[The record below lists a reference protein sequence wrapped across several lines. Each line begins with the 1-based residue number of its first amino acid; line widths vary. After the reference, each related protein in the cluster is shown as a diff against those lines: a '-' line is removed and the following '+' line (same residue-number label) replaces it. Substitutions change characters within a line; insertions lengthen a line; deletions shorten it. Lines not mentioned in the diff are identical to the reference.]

1 LALARDA
8 ARGALLSI
16 SSGMGARAIGLVS
29 TLLLARF
36 LAPGE
41 YGEVTVAAVLV
52 MTATQLSTLGLG
64 QFLVAEPRADR
75 STAFHATAYHLLS
88 GVVALGTVLAGGHLL
103 GRAFDAPEMTRFL
116 PGLVAAALCDRIAYV
131 PERLLVRELRFGMLS
146 GARTG
151 AELAYSIAS
160 VLFAALGWGAAAVVA
175 GNVAR
180 SLLRSTLYVAAVK
193 RRDWLDPTPL
203 TLAKTRELFAFGVPM
218 ALGASCSFAARRWDN
233 LLVSRFFGPGPVGA
247 YNLAYNLADVP
258 AIQVGEQIGDVLLPS
273 FARLEPSR
281 RAAALLRSMA
291 LLGLVV
297 FPLAVGLGAVA
308 PTLVA
313 VLFDQRWRS
322 IGPMLVLLSALSVTR
337 PVGWTVASYLQ
348 ALQRPGLILWLE
360 LLKLVCLIAGIV
372 TFGRWSPLWTCA
384 AVGLAFALHALAS
397 LVVVSRVE
405 AVSLRESLGSLL
417 PALGACVPM
426 VAAVLALRT
435 ALAALGE
442 PQPWLSLALQVAAG
456 GFGYV
461 AGALV
466 FARRTSEDLLERL
479 VDALRSRRTAS

>member
-1 LALARDA
+1 MALGRDA

-36 LAPGE
+36 LSPGE

-64 QFLVAEPRADR
+64 QFLIAEPSADR
-75 STAFHATAYHLLS
+75 SVAFHVTAYHLLS
-88 GVVALGTVLAGGHLL
+88 GVLALGAVLVGGRLL
-103 GRAFDAPEMTRFL
+103 GATLDAPHLARFL
-116 PGLVAAALCDRIAYV
+116 PGLAAAALCDRIAYV
-131 PERLLVRELRFGMLS
+131 PERLLVRDLRFGVLS

-151 AELAYSIAS
+151 AELAYSVS
-160 VLFAALGWGAAAVVA
+160 TVLFAALGWGAAAVVA

-180 SLLRSTLYVAAVK
+180 SLLRSTVFIAAVS
-193 RRDWLDPTPL
+193 RRDWFEPTRL
-203 TLAKTRELFAFGVPM
+203 SAEQTRKLFAFGVPM

-233 LLVSRFFGPGPVGA
+233 LLVSHFFGPGPTGA

-273 FARLEPSR
+273 FARLEPQR
-281 RAAALLRSMA
+281 RAAALVRSMA

-360 LLKLVCLIAGIV
+360 VLKLGCLMGGIA
-372 TFGRWSPLWTCA
+372 TFGRLSPLWTCG
-384 AVGLAFALHALAS
+384 AVGFAFALHAVAS
-397 LVVVSRVE
+397 LAVVSRVE
-405 AVSLRESLGSLL
+405 AVSLRDCVGSLL
-417 PALGACVPM
+417 PPLGACVPM
-426 VAAVLALRT
+426 VAAVLAVRAGLDSFG
-435 ALAALGE
+435 A
-442 PQPWLSLALQVAAG
+442 PKPWLSLALQVM
-456 GFGYV
+456 
-461 AGALV
+461 AGALGYV
-466 FARRTSEDLLERL
+466 FGALVVARRTSEELVERL
-479 VDALRSRRTAS
+479 LDAVRSRRAAT

>member
-1 LALARDA
+1 VALARDA

-16 SSGMGARAIGLVS
+16 SSGMGARAIGLLS

-36 LAPGE
+36 LSPGE

-64 QFLVAEPRADR
+64 QFLIAEPTADR
-75 STAFHATAYHLLS
+75 TLAFHVTAYHLLS
-88 GVVALGTVLAGGHLL
+88 GLLALGLVLAGGRVLEGAL
-103 GRAFDAPEMTRFL
+103 DAPGMAHYL
-116 PGLVAAALCDRIAYV
+116 PGLAAAALCDRLAYV
-131 PERLLVRELRFGMLS
+131 PERLLVRDLRFGVLS

-151 AELAYSIAS
+151 AELAYSLGT
-160 VLFAALGWGAAAVVA
+160 VLFAALGFGAAAVVA

-180 SLLRSTLYVAAVK
+180 SLVRSTLFIAAVA
-193 RRDWLDPTPL
+193 RRDWLEPNRL
-203 TLAKTRELFAFGVPM
+203 TLEKTRRLFVFGVPM
-218 ALGASCSFAARRWDN
+218 ALGASCQFAARRWDN
-233 LLVSRFFGPGPVGA
+233 LLVSHFFGPGPVGA

-273 FARLEPSR
+273 FSRLEPER
-281 RAAALLRSMA
+281 RANALIRSMA

-313 VLFDQRWRS
+313 CLFDRRWTA

-360 LLKLVCLIAGIV
+360 LVKLACLVGGIV
-372 TFGRWSPLWTCA
+372 TFGRWSPLWTCG

-405 AVSLRESLGSLL
+405 AVSVRESVGSLL
-417 PALGACVPM
+417 PALGACVPL
-426 VAAVLALRT
+426 VAAVLAVRS
-435 ALAALGE
+435 AAGSLGE
-442 PQPWLSLALQVAAG
+442 PKPWLSLLLQVL
-456 GFGYV
+456 
-461 AGALV
+461 AGALGYGAGAFV
-466 FARRTSEDLLERL
+466 FARRSSEDLLER
-479 VDALRSRRTAS
+479 VIDAVRSRRTAS

>member
-1 LALARDA
+1 MALARDA

-36 LAPGE
+36 LSPGD

-64 QFLVAEPRADR
+64 QFLIAEPSADR
-75 STAFHATAYHLLS
+75 SLAFHVTAYHLLS
-88 GVVALGTVLAGGHLL
+88 GAIALVAVLAGGHLL
-103 GRAFDAPEMTRFL
+103 GRAFDAPGMARFL
-116 PGLVAAALCDRIAYV
+116 PGLAAAALCDRVAYV
-131 PERLLVRELRFGMLS
+131 PERLLVRDLRFGVLS

-151 AELAYSIAS
+151 AELVYSVSS
-160 VLFAALGWGAAAVVA
+160 VLFAALGWGAAAIVA

-180 SLLRSTLYVAAVK
+180 SLLRSTVFVAAVS
-193 RRDWLDPTPL
+193 RRDWFEPSRL
-203 TLAKTRELFAFGVPM
+203 TLEKTRRLFVFGVPM

-233 LLVSRFFGPGPVGA
+233 LLVSHFFGPGPTGA

-273 FARLEPSR
+273 FARLEPHR
-281 RAAALLRSMA
+281 RASALLRSMA

-360 LLKLVCLIAGIV
+360 LFKLACLMGGIV
-372 TFGRWSPLWTCA
+372 TFGRLSPLWTCG
-384 AVGLAFALHALAS
+384 AVGLAFALHAFAS

-405 AVSLRESLGSLL
+405 AVSLRESVGSLL

-426 VAAVLALRT
+426 VAAVLAVR
-435 ALAALGE
+435 AGLATFVE
-442 PQPWLSLALQVAAG
+442 PKPWLALVLQVL
-456 GFGYV
+456 
-461 AGALV
+461 AGAV
-466 FARRTSEDLLERL
+466 GYAVGAFVVARRVSEDLLERL
-479 VDALRSRRTAS
+479 LDALRSRRTAS